1 MGLTAALTM
10 FSILN
15 VTGKDLKVQRV
26 AAGVK
31 AFVLAAEMG
40 VASSRVSQI
49 EALAIVTAETAE
61 RYAAALAR
69 CSLNTSEATA

>member
-1 MGLTAALTM
+1 M
-10 FSILN
+10 FSMLN
-15 VTGKDLKVQRV
+15 VTGKDLKLKRV
-26 AAGVK
+26 AADVK
-31 AFVLAAEMG
+31 AYVLASEMG

-61 RYAAALAR
+61 RYTAALTR